1 MPVLAFTILRLRGG
15 AGRSQTC
22 ASQSV
27 PSAWHLF
34 QGARKPRWLLAFT
47 NPRLQGAAGRSHV
60 QACKAKWMPLWQ
72 LSSRGER
79 QPLAACVHCAR
90 VQTRICWRL
99 PLTDLH
105 LTPFTPPYAA
115 RGKPLQSFKGYRQ
128 CAGGNLSKRSR
139 QSSHSLLEQPP
150 EPLSCHGC

>member
-1 MPVLAFTILRLRGG
+1 MCSHSRRCWSFPDLRLPVG
-15 AGRSQTC
+15 AKCLAPLSRSKEAALAARIHQPAPPRNC
-22 ASQSV
+22 R
-27 PSAWHLF
+27 LF
-34 QGARKPRWLLAFT
+34 PCTGVQGQVDVTVATLE
-47 NPRLQGAAGRSHV
+47 Q
-60 QACKAKWMPLWQ
+60 
-72 LSSRGER
+72 SRGER

-99 PLTDLH
+99 PRTDLH

-128 CAGGNLSKRSR
+128 CAGGNLSKRSG